1 MYICMY
7 KSIYF
12 SLFYHFIYF
21 FYKHFIYSKLFTNPH
36 IYFFLH
42 SLVFLY
48 FIFYSIKFLLTYA
61 NINIRCMKNRTR
73 RKKKYTKQNE
83 TNNKITLNQGQV
95 SVYLFLFS
103 HNFFSPDS
111 SFFISLQ
118 FILFSMNS
126 LTHHQ
131 FYSQSVSHLDLQSFH
146 PLTPISMHYFLYSF
160 FFKQA

>member
-1 MYICMY
+1 M
-7 KSIYF
+7 
-12 SLFYHFIYF
+12 
-21 FYKHFIYSKLFTNPH
+21 LFTFLSFQIFFSINILYILSFLRIL
-36 IYFFLH
+36 IYIFFSILWFFFCI
-42 SLVFLY
+42 LF
-48 FIFYSIKFLLTYA
+48 FYSIKFLLTYA

-111 SFFISLQ
+111 SFFSLQ

-146 PLTPISMHYFLYSF
+146 PLTLF
-160 FFKQA
+160 F